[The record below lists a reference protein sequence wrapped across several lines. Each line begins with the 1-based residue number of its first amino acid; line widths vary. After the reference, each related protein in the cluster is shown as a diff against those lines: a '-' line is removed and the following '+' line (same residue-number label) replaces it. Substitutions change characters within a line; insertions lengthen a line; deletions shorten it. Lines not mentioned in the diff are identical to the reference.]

1 MAEIKYFKVKKDV
14 SKKDSSANNQP
25 LSQPTPSPSI
35 PPKQLEN
42 QRLQAH
48 SPQEKK
54 TILQVK
60 ALGTASKDAPKLT
73 MNQLPRTT
81 PEKSQTTTESEKQTI
96 TSSVKKTEGSSSPLD
111 SKVRS
116 LIEIISQDT
125 NHAIYPYLNYETN
138 KITFPLLS
146 KVGESEDN
154 VALLEKLASE
164 NVGVLEK
171 HIFERLVL
179 CPEHSD
185 GFAISLRLYCGK
197 CGSLDVERL
206 HLIEHKACGYIG
218 SKSEFEIVTPTKC
231 PSCRVVIKDPGKE
244 LRIPGMWYEC
254 NGCKSKFDNPTI
266 KLHCRKYNHDFN
278 MNQADTMVIPYFK
291 LRAHATTAQVNILSV
306 IPMVKKVLS
315 TKDFA
320 VEETPQIK
328 GKSGVMHTASLYAYN
343 RDNKTIVVDVLSAA
357 NKEIDDSEVIA
368 TFVKV
373 IDTSPTFAIF
383 IAIPGISER
392 ARAMSVA
399 YGNIHIVT
407 GSNFAEIIKSVEQI
421 MTKQLQEK
429 TVTVGSSSGEPAVS
443 SSIQQTGLPRRI
455 E

>member
-1 MAEIKYFKVKKDV
+1 MAGIKFFKAKKDE
-14 SKKDSSANNQP
+14 SKKDSPANSQVPSQSATISNQAAP
-25 LSQPTPSPSI
+25 AEKQQQKDPSS
-35 PPKQLEN
+35 
-42 QRLQAH
+42 
-48 SPQEKK
+48 QEK
-54 TILQVK
+54 IISSFLRAK
-60 ALGTASKDAPKLT
+60 ADSAGKDNPTVQKPQARETADS
-73 MNQLPRTT
+73 
-81 PEKSQTTTESEKQTI
+81 SSEKQTI
-96 TSSVKKTEGSSSPLD
+96 TSPAKKKTEERFSSSLD
-111 SKVRS
+111 NKVRS
-116 LIEIISQDT
+116 LIEIISHDPH
-125 NHAIYPYLNYETN
+125 HAIYPYLNYETN
-138 KITFPLLS
+138 KITFPLLG
-146 KVGESEDN
+146 KIGESEDN

-171 HIFERLVL
+171 QIFERLVL

-185 GFAISLRLYCGK
+185 SFAISLRLYCSK
-197 CGSLDVERL
+197 CGGIDVERL

-218 SKSEFEIVTPTKC
+218 KRSEFEIVTPAKC
-231 PSCRVVIKDPGKE
+231 PSCRVIIKDQVKE
-244 LRIPGMWYEC
+244 LRTPGMWYEC

-291 LRAHATTAQVNILSV
+291 LKAHASTAQVNILSV

-315 TKDFA
+315 AKDFA

-343 RDNKTIVVDVLSAA
+343 RENKTIIVDILSSA
-357 NKEIDDSEVIA
+357 NNEVDDAEVIA

-383 IAIPGISER
+383 IAIPAISEK
-392 ARAMSVA
+392 ARAMSAA

-407 GSNFAEIIKSVEQI
+407 GTNFANIIKSVEQI
-421 MTKQLQEK
+421 ITKQLQET
-429 TVTVGSSSGEPAVS
+429 TVTVGNPSEPATPFPV
-443 SSIQQTGLPRRI
+443 QQTDLPKRI